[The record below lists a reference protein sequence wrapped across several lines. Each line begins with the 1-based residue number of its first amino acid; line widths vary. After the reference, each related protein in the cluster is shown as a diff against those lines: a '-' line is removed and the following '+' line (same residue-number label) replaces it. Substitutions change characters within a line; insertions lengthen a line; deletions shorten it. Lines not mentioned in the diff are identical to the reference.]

1 MGIFKLKRGT
11 EANRGSYTPAAG
23 EIIATTDQKQLFLGD
38 GSTAGGNAIAGGGI
52 AAGAVI
58 AVGVSSIPTGYLKCN
73 GAAVSRTTYSALFV
87 ELGTL
92 YGVGNGTT
100 TFNLPDLRGEFIRGW
115 DDSRGVDSGR
125 SFGSFQADE
134 FKSHNH
140 SLPMWQNSTE
150 KSQHTGGAG
159 VATTFGQTAKFTV
172 GTGGSETRPRNVAVM
187 YVIKY

>member
-115 DDSRGVDSGR
+115 ADNRGVDTGR
-125 SFGSFQADE
+125 SIGSFQNEDY
-134 FKSHNH
+134 KSHRH
-140 SLPMWQNSTE
+140 TKDSYAAQVAGAFSGVFSVTANSSGTF
-150 KSQHTGGAG
+150 TGFSG
-159 VATTFGQTAKFTV
+159 
-172 GTGGSETRPRNVAVM
+172 GTETRPRNVAMM